1 MPEDTLLNHIT
12 RCKAT
17 NKHLFTKCRYNPLH
31 IYPTLQLD
39 NHYKSRILSYLKNV
53 RIKRGMKKM
62 ISSLVM
68 TGGQVIP
75 MVKINTTISR
85 MRGEKMKTQTTVK
98 MDRLIEGAISV

>member
-1 MPEDTLLNHIT
+1 
-12 RCKAT
+12 
-17 NKHLFTKCRYNPLH
+17 
-31 IYPTLQLD
+31 
-39 NHYKSRILSYLKNV
+39 
-53 RIKRGMKKM
+53 M